1 MIKSNEARRGFP
13 SWFGEGENSWKHLT
27 GEGRGSSA
35 EPRAHMTGRTAERG
49 LGGSVGWGAGRTP
62 VPARSKTRAKAG
74 ALPYG
79 NARNSPRGRLKTP

>member
-1 MIKSNEARRGFP
+1 
-13 SWFGEGENSWKHLT
+13 
-27 GEGRGSSA
+27 
-35 EPRAHMTGRTAERG
+35 MTGRTSERG

-79 NARNSPRGRLKTP
+79 NYRKVLLLCVNVFVSLRSVVLFSWDFLGDFG